1 MGTQKSIILHIDTTG
16 DGILNESISVSAFR
30 YESKRMGGAPSIT
43 LTLMYH
49 KCLDSLW
56 SENVYAEF
64 NGEKYFL
71 KNTPTS
77 SKNNEDGR
85 YSHSITLVSER
96 VVLDNVFFYD
106 TVIDNPNGYE
116 RVVSNSTKFSFYGN
130 IEEFAYRLN
139 QSLIYRKLQTKDQD
153 GSILGFNVVLDKGID
168 TTENKFVS
176 FEDKVFSEAIQE
188 LYNTYGIPY
197 YFVGKTI
204 HIGHS
209 SNSIEEA
216 FEYGAKNALL
226 SVTKTNANAKVV
238 NRITGN
244 GSSDNI
250 PYYYP
255 NNSPKGV
262 IKMVYTSSS
271 AVYKVVDMEK
281 FSNEVTLEHPLKYS
295 SGEASNISI
304 QQSLDGISYEPYTA
318 SPMTILCVAG
328 QTKKVWYRI
337 SFKVTSEG
345 DGLINGRVL
354 LDGVQEDI
362 TKYIIHAEWLYR
374 GNIYNFKTLPEGVYL
389 RHLDVGS
396 YTVTLCLSFGYRGT
410 AQYHQYTMLPYFNV
424 DFDRKWYDEVDGR
437 KYTLADM
444 GMSITSGSE
453 TIGDTITQKLVEYIK
468 PSDVLL
474 PSIYRSSKGMER
486 FYEALNGRYTDEDG
500 NAISFNN
507 IYVDD
512 NPKEHIEA
520 FEDIRPTIK
529 GAKNSSKL
537 NMDMFSEFAYDY
549 GDDDGTYTDEEGN
562 TYYTHPYF
570 FAKLRKLD
578 FNLFDSASEKNS
590 MKIEMTS
597 GHCGACSFEISV
609 DEDTQKNTVQVYE
622 GDVIDDDGTTHL
634 KGSLK
639 RDENG
644 RVVCGMEHFQPKV
657 TNFQDCQQNTID
669 NEVWIALKKDEDTYG
684 VLLPNNPILPKACTN
699 GNNDGD
705 TFIITGINLPDSYI
719 QNAEKRLENEL
730 IKFMSENNDEKF
742 KFDIKFSRIY
752 FEENLGILET
762 LNENSKIKVRYN
774 GVDYPLYVSSYTYQM
789 SEGDVLPQ
797 VSISLEDSV
806 TVSSNTLQKTINA
819 VKAEFTSV
827 AEDISKDVQG
837 VRASSVSKSS
847 VSSGDM
853 SFPNGVELGNDAK
866 IEPTEDGSSRLKIGY
881 LEVTKRAVFSSVSIA
896 ESTYVGGQII
906 VSSASMNC
914 NKVED
919 GDGYY
924 RCYFQSKDSGGG
936 TNVINQFVIGDLATC
951 RNFNST
957 SVRYYWREVVG
968 VGDDYIDLSKTSCDE
983 GSMSPIS
990 GDKIIQLGNRSDTER
1005 QSAIILSAYGSN
1017 SPYSQMYTGIN
1028 TFSLEGKEVS
1038 GNIYRNRDGNFEA
1051 YFFNYGSSYIGSK
1064 NKVGDY
1070 LEYDNETGELTIKA
1084 NVVFKA
1090 SQSLEDID
1098 AFKDVSDK
1106 VDGNTAS
1113 IKEINTALGDI
1124 NVSVGEL
1131 DYIKKAIID
1140 GNTQV
1145 IGGLILSSLIQLGF
1159 KEGDA
1164 FKIMS
1169 GINGIY
1175 NSDKFGGG
1183 VASWF
1188 GGRQYDR
1195 EHLGDGESEED
1206 SAKSLFRFDG
1216 SGYLAEGNITWDK
1229 NGYGGLGGGLLTWGK
1244 NENGTKYLKIAD
1256 EVKFGASDSVESI
1269 LAFVSKFNDMFDVDS
1284 NGDIFVKNGKGFYTD
1299 GFIASGGKGSSSGGS
1314 GGGSA
1319 YVQWY
1324 LDNILAM
1331 TVEEGEELG
1340 NLAAAY
1346 AVKEA
1351 YERLTTTSI
1360 PVKDIEKLFGN

>member
-85 YSHSITLVSER
+85 YSHSVTLVSER

-106 TVIDNPNGYE
+106 TVIDNPDGYE

-139 QSLIYRKLQTKDQD
+139 QSLIYRKLQTKDKD
-153 GSILGFNVVLDKGID
+153 GSILGFNVVLDNGVD

-226 SVTKTNANAKVV
+226 SVTKTNANAKVI
-238 NRITGN
+238 NRITGC

-262 IKMVYTSSS
+262 IRLDYTSSS
-271 AVYKVVDMEK
+271 AVYKVVDMNK
-281 FSNEVTLEHPLKYS
+281 FSNEVTLEHTLVHTKGAASKPTIRQSMDGINYSPYS
-295 SGEASNISI
+295 SSPITIS
-304 QQSLDGISYEPYTA
+304 GG
-318 SPMTILCVAG
+318 AG
-328 QTKKVWYRI
+328 RPTLVWYEL
-337 SFKVTSEG
+337 SFSVTKRG
-345 DGLINGRVL
+345 KANINGVVNFNGTTNEAL
-354 LDGVQEDI
+354 AF
-362 TKYIIHAEWLYR
+362 YIHHAEMQLDDIIIDY
-374 GNIYNFKTLPEGVYL
+374 NILENGVSL
-389 RHLDVGS
+389 RNLEVGY
-396 YTVTLCLSFGYRGT
+396 YTIILCLSFGYRGT
-410 AQYHQYTMLPYFNV
+410 SSYTVTPSFSINFN
-424 DFDRKWYDEVDGR
+424 DKWYDSIDNKE
-437 KYTLADM
+437 YTLDDI
-444 GMSITSGSE
+444 GVKVMSGTESY
-453 TIGDTITQKLVEYIK
+453 GDTIKQTLVEYIK
-468 PSDVLL
+468 ASDTLL
-474 PSIYRSSKGMER
+474 PAIYRSSHGQER
-486 FYEALNGRYTDEDG
+486 FYNAVNGEYVDQDE
-500 NAISFNN
+500 NSIKFNN
-507 IYVDD
+507 VYVDG
-512 NPKEHIEA
+512 NPKEHIEN
-520 FEDIRPTIK
+520 FDDIKPTIK
-529 GAKNSSKL
+529 GMKNSSKL

-549 GDDDGTYTDEEGN
+549 GDNDETYTDEEGN
-562 TYYTHPYF
+562 TYYKHPYF
-570 FAKLRKLD
+570 YAKLRKLD

-622 GDVIDDDGTTHL
+622 SNTTDDDGTVHL

-644 RVVCGMEHFQPKV
+644 RVVCGMEHFQPKI

-684 VLLPNNPILPKACTN
+684 VLLPNNPILPNACKD

-719 QNAEKRLENEL
+719 QNAEKRLEDEL

-806 TVSSNTLQKTINA
+806 TVSSNTLQKTISA

-837 VRASSVSKSS
+837 VRASSVSKGS
-847 VSSGDM
+847 VASGDM

-866 IEPTEDGSSRLKIGY
+866 IEPTEDGSSKLKIGY

-936 TNVINQFVIGDLATC
+936 TNVINQFAIGDLATC

-968 VGDDYIDLSKTSCDE
+968 IGDDYIDLSKTSCDE

-990 GDKIIQLGNRSDTER
+990 GDKIIQLGNISDTER

-1028 TFSLEGKEVS
+1028 TFSLEGKEIS

-1070 LEYDNETGELTIKA
+1070 LEYNNETGELTIKA

-1098 AFKDVSDK
+1098 AFKNVSDK
-1106 VDGNTAS
+1106 VNSNTTS

-1131 DYIKKAIID
+1131 DYIKKAILD

-1175 NSDKFGGG
+1175 DSNKFGGG

-1229 NGYGGLGGGLLTWGK
+1229 DGYGGLGGGLLTWGK

>member
-1 MGTQKSIILHIDTTG
+1 MKKTQKKIELFVYV
-16 DGILNESISVSAFR
+16 DGINDIPFLGDDYTIGSFK
-30 YESKRMGGAPSIT
+30 YEAKRMGGAPSIT
-43 LTLMYH
+43 FTLKTYM
-49 KCLDSLW
+49 CLDNSW
-56 SENVYAEF
+56 SENVYGVF
-64 NGEKYFL
+64 NGERFFL
-71 KNTPTS
+71 RSTPTS
-77 SKNNEDGR
+77 SKSNSEGT
-85 YSHSITLVSER
+85 YQHSVTLVSER
-96 VVLDNVFFYD
+96 YVLDNVYFYD
-106 TVIDNPNGYE
+106 TVMDNPQGYE
-116 RVVSNSTKFSFYGN
+116 KHVSESTKFRFYGN
-130 IEEFAYRLN
+130 LEEFAYRLN
-139 QSLIYRKLQTKDQD
+139 QSLRYRKLQTKDDD
-153 GSILGFNVVLDKGID
+153 GNISGFYITVDKGVD
-168 TTENKFVS
+168 LSVYKMVS
-176 FEDKVFSEAIQE
+176 FEDKVFSEAIKE
-188 LYNTYGIPY
+188 VYNVFEVPY
-197 YFVGKTI
+197 YFVGTTI
-204 HIGHS
+204 HIGH
-209 SNSIEEA
+209 NANEIAEP
-216 FEYGAKNALL
+216 FEYGVDNALI
-226 SVTKTNANAKVV
+226 SVTKNNANAKVV

-262 IKMVYTSSS
+262 IRLDYASTSASYE
-271 AVYKVVDMEK
+271 VIDMEK
-281 FSNEVTLEHPLKYS
+281 FSNEVALGHSLVCTKGES
-295 SGEASNISI
+295 SKLTIR
-304 QQSLDGISYEPYTA
+304 QSMDGINYSPYSA
-318 SPMTILCVAG
+318 SPVTISGGAG
-328 QTKKVWYRI
+328 RPTLVWYELSFSVTKKG
-337 SFKVTSEG
+337 KAN
-345 DGLINGRVL
+345 INGVVNFNGTTNEAL
-354 LDGVQEDI
+354 AF
-362 TKYIIHAEWLYR
+362 YIHHAETRLDDT
-374 GNIYNFKTLPEGVYL
+374 IIDYNVLESGVSL
-389 RHLDVGS
+389 RNLEVGDC
-396 YTVTLCLSFGYRGT
+396 TVILCLSFGYRDTSSYT
-410 AQYHQYTMLPYFNV
+410 ATPFFSITFGN
-424 DFDRKWYDEVDGR
+424 KWYDSIDNKEYSLDDIGV
-437 KYTLADM
+437 K
-444 GMSITSGSE
+444 ITSGSE

-474 PSIYRSSKGMER
+474 PSIYRSSKGTER

-500 NAISFNN
+500 NGISFNN
-507 IYVDD
+507 IYVDG
-512 NPKEHIEA
+512 NPKEHIEN
-520 FEDIRPTIK
+520 FDDIKPTIK
-529 GAKNSSKL
+529 GMKNSSKL

-578 FNLFDSASEKNS
+578 FNLFESASEKGKMN
-590 MKIEMTS
+590 IEMTS
-597 GHCGACSFEISV
+597 GNCGACVFMVSV
-609 DEDTQKNTVQVYE
+609 DEDTKKNTVQVYE
-622 GDVIDDDGTTHL
+622 SDVIDGDGTVHL

-644 RVVCGMEHFQPKV
+644 RVVCGMEHFQPKI

-684 VLLPNNPILPKACTN
+684 VLLPNNPILPKACKD

-719 QNAEKRLENEL
+719 QNAEKRLEDEL

-752 FEENLGILET
+752 FEENLDILET

-806 TVSSNTLQKTINA
+806 TVSSNTLQKTISA

-837 VRASSVSKSS
+837 VKDSSVSKRS

-866 IEPTEDGSSRLKIGY
+866 IETTEDGSSRLKIGY

-936 TNVINQFVIGDLATC
+936 TNVINQFAIGDLATC

-968 VGDDYIDLSKTSCDE
+968 VGDDYIDLSKSSCDE
-983 GSMSPIS
+983 GSMKPIS

-1064 NKVGDY
+1064 NTAGDY

-1098 AFKDVSDK
+1098 AFKNVSDK
-1106 VDGNTAS
+1106 VNSNTTS
-1113 IKEINTALGDI
+1113 INEINTALGDI
-1124 NVSVGEL
+1124 NVSECRR
-1131 DYIKKAIID
+1131 
-1140 GNTQV
+1140 T
-1145 IGGLILSSLIQLGF
+1145 
-1159 KEGDA
+1159 
-1164 FKIMS
+1164 
-1169 GINGIY
+1169 
-1175 NSDKFGGG
+1175 
-1183 VASWF
+1183 
-1188 GGRQYDR
+1188 
-1195 EHLGDGESEED
+1195 
-1206 SAKSLFRFDG
+1206 
-1216 SGYLAEGNITWDK
+1216 
-1229 NGYGGLGGGLLTWGK
+1229 
-1244 NENGTKYLKIAD
+1244 
-1256 EVKFGASDSVESI
+1256 
-1269 LAFVSKFNDMFDVDS
+1269 
-1284 NGDIFVKNGKGFYTD
+1284 
-1299 GFIASGGKGSSSGGS
+1299 
-1314 GGGSA
+1314 
-1319 YVQWY
+1319 
-1324 LDNILAM
+1324 
-1331 TVEEGEELG
+1331 
-1340 NLAAAY
+1340 
-1346 AVKEA
+1346 
-1351 YERLTTTSI
+1351 
-1360 PVKDIEKLFGN
+1360 